1 MRAIILSFVFPR
13 GLIQS
18 LGFVRHFGN
27 MKCYI
32 SAKYH
37 YLELP
42 LSPPYPCAVD
52 AGQKR
57 PTGKTLVKLNMCI
70 CPQVSP
76 TRYLSS
82 IKDIQSP
89 LLSEAGVIPST
100 VFTHNKAEPHS
111 SCSALTGGYC
121 SPVDCPGGG
130 ECLHF
135 WDYLKSVAIFHHASK
150 HPTRKTGAFL

>member
-82 IKDIQSP
+82 IKDIP
-89 LLSEAGVIPST
+89 
-100 VFTHNKAEPHS
+100 
-111 SCSALTGGYC
+111 
-121 SPVDCPGGG
+121 
-130 ECLHF
+130 
-135 WDYLKSVAIFHHASK
+135 
-150 HPTRKTGAFL
+150 FLVKQE